1 MSKIIEKRT
10 ENIHINFINSFDF
23 FMILCYNVL
32 KELKKD
38 VKMNGS
44 IEKILF
50 SEEEIR
56 QRVKQVGKRISE
68 DYKGKNPVLVGILK
82 GSVVFLADLMR
93 AVDIDCKIA
102 FLTAKSYGDSA
113 VSSGKV
119 ELEKTLKASLGEEIK
134 GKDIILV
141 EDILDTAATLYA
153 VKEKIKELSPSSI
166 KICTFIERNI
176 ERKIDLKPDYKC
188 FDIKDGFIVGYGL
201 DYAQSYRNL
210 PYVGILKPEIYTK

>member
-1 MSKIIEKRT
+1 
-10 ENIHINFINSFDF
+10 
-23 FMILCYNVL
+23 
-32 KELKKD
+32 
-38 VKMNGS
+38 MNNS

-56 QRVKQVGKRISE
+56 EKVTQVGKKISE

-82 GSVVFLADLMR
+82 GSVIFMADLMR
-93 AVDIDCKIA
+93 AVDINCKIA
-102 FLTAKSYGDSA
+102 FLSARSYGNNSF
-113 VSSGKV
+113 SSGTV
-119 ELEKTLKASLGEEIK
+119 QIGDNLKSSLGEDIE

-153 VKEKIKELSPSSI
+153 VREKMKELNPASI

-176 ERKIDLKPDYKC
+176 ERKVDLKPDYKC
-188 FDIKDGFIVGYGL
+188 FDIEDGFIVGYGL
-201 DYAQSYRNL
+201 DYAQNYRNL

>member
-1 MSKIIEKRT
+1 
-10 ENIHINFINSFDF
+10 
-23 FMILCYNVL
+23 
-32 KELKKD
+32 
-38 VKMNGS
+38 MNGS

-56 QRVKQVGKRISE
+56 EKVKQVGKKISE

-82 GSVVFLADLMR
+82 GSVVFMADLMR
-93 AVDIDCKIA
+93 AIDIDCKIA
-102 FLTAKSYGDSA
+102 FLSAKSYGNSS

-119 ELEKTLKASLGEEIK
+119 ELEETLKTSLGEEIS

-153 VKEKIKELSPSSI
+153 VREKISELSPASI
-166 KICTFIERNI
+166 RICTFIERNI
-176 ERKIDLKPDYKC
+176 ERKIDLEPDYKC
-188 FDIKDGFIVGYGL
+188 FDIQDGFIVGYGL

-210 PYVGILKPEIYTK
+210 PYVGILKPEIYK